1 MQAWEHAGICYN
13 GDMNRQKTLNQVL
26 KNVLDTLVTRYRPE
40 KVILFG
46 SMAEGRTGEWS
57 DLDLVIIKET
67 SQPFVARSEEVAL
80 LCMAP
85 VGVDYLVYTPDEF
98 EQMIGEQNAF
108 VLEEVLQKGKVLYER
123 QPTSAMATESR

>member
-1 MQAWEHAGICYN
+1 
-13 GDMNRQKTLNQVL
+13 MNRQKTLNQVL

-98 EQMIGEQNAF
+98 EQMISEQNAF